1 MTARALLLSGLFLA
15 ALTTPAFAGEGWG
28 QDVEVMSADDMD
40 AHRGGF
46 EIGNLNF
53 NFGATVTT
61 LVNGVPALVTNLTW
75 TDVGAFVDQT
85 VGQVGQ
91 DISDMTPEQLD
102 ALGLDGLNGLGG
114 VVIEDEAGV
123 TALVHNITDGTLQN
137 IIMNNATGRDLAQ
150 QIDVTLTLPGFELI
164 QNELTTEIFGM
175 RLNDDL
181 NPFLVSPGG

>member
-1 MTARALLLSGLFLA
+1 MRALLLSSLFLA
-15 ALTTPAFAGEGWG
+15 ALSTPARADDGWG
-28 QDVEVMSADDMD
+28 QDVEVMSSDDMD

-91 DISDMTPEQLD
+91 NISGMTPAQLE
-102 ALGLDGLNGLGG
+102 ALGLSGLNGLGG

-123 TALVHNITDGTLQN
+123 TALVHNITDGSLQN
-137 IIMNNATGRDLAQ
+137 IIVNNATGRDLSQ

-164 QNELTTEIFGM
+164 QSQLTTEIFGM
-175 RLNDDL
+175 HLNDDL
-181 NPFLVSPGG
+181 STFLISPGG

>member
-1 MTARALLLSGLFLA
+1 MRALLLCGIFLA
-15 ALTTPAFAGEGWG
+15 ALSTPAFADETWAE
-28 QDVEVMSADDMD
+28 DVEVMSADDMD

-91 DISDMTPEQLD
+91 NISDMTPEQLN
-102 ALGLDGLNGLGG
+102 ALGLGGVSGLGG

-123 TALVHNITDGTLQN
+123 TALVHNLTDGSLQN
-137 IIMNNATGRDLAQ
+137 IIINNATGRDLAQ
-150 QIDVTLTLPGFELI
+150 KIDVTLTLPGFELI
-164 QNELTTEIFGM
+164 QSELNTEIFGM
-175 RLNDDL
+175 RLNADL
-181 NPFLVSPGG
+181 NTFLTAPGG

>member
-1 MTARALLLSGLFLA
+1 MIVRALLLGGLFFATLSA
-15 ALTTPAFAGEGWG
+15 PAFADDGWG
-28 QDVEVMSADDMD
+28 QDVEVMDASDLD

-46 EIGNLNF
+46 AIGNLNF

-61 LVNGVPALVTNLTW
+61 FVNGVPALVTNLTW

-91 DISDMTPEQLD
+91 NISDMTPEQLD

-114 VVIEDEAGV
+114 VVIDDEAGV
-123 TALVHNITDGTLQN
+123 TALVHNITDGSLQN
-137 IIMNNATGRDLAQ
+137 IIVNNATGRDLSQ

-164 QNELTTEIFGM
+164 QNELATEIFGM

-181 NPFLVSPGG
+181 TPFLISPGG